1 MTAGFVLLDRPEI
14 LSVMFYPRRDMTP
27 GPPESVDLRISVD
40 GAELHARFYPNDPA
54 GPVVLFFHGNGEV
67 VADYDDV
74 APVYHH
80 FGMSLLAADYRGY
93 GQSSGRPAFT
103 TMLADAHAVKTAA
116 FAHLD
121 AAGFGGPRF
130 LMGRS
135 LGALS
140 AVELAATDAE
150 GFAGLVLESGA
161 AGIRGWSRFARP
173 GEDPAPWEELRAAQL
188 ARMAAVTLPL
198 LTIHGAE
205 DELIPVQS
213 ALDVQAALG
222 SASKRLLVIPHAG
235 HNDLMAVG
243 LRQYF
248 EALAA
253 FVQDVGGSASTSRE
267 TGQG

>member
-1 MTAGFVLLDRPEI
+1 MPVDFSLLDRPDI

-27 GPPESVDLRISVD
+27 GPPEADDLAIPVD
-40 GAELHARFYPNDPA
+40 GATLHARFHPNDPA

-93 GQSSGRPAFT
+93 GRSTGRPSFT
-103 TMLADAHAVKTAA
+103 TMMADAHAIKAAA

-121 AAGFGGPRF
+121 AAGFTGPRF

-173 GEDPAPWEELRAAQL
+173 GEDPTPWEELRAAQL
-188 ARMAAVTLPL
+188 ARMAAVSLPL

-222 SASKRLLVIPHAG
+222 STDKRLLVIPRAG

-253 FVQDVGGSASTSRE
+253 FMGEFTGNGS
-267 TGQG
+267 G